1 MIETLLAGPES
12 LAPYLAVGAV
22 LFSLGILACVVR
34 RNAVGYLVGIELML
48 NAGALNAVAYGRFR
62 GLESAAQGQI
72 LALFVIALAA
82 AEAAVALALVYAVFR
97 NFRDIDLDVVRTL
110 RS

>member
-1 MIETLLAGPES
+1 MNEVLLAGPDHIG
-12 LAPYLAVGAV
+12 PYLAVGAI
-22 LFSLGILACVVR
+22 LFSLGLLACVVR
-34 RNAVGYLVGIELML
+34 RNAVGYLIGIELML

-62 GLESAAQGQI
+62 GLEAAADGQV
-72 LALFVIALAA
+72 LALFAIALAA

-97 NFRDIDLDVVRTL
+97 NFRDVDLDIVRTL